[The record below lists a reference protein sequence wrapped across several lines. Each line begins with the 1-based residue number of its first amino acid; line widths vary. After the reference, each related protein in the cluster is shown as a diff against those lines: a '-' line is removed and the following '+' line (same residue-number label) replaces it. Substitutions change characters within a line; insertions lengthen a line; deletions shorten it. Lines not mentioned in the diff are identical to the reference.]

1 MFVAIGPCITTNST
15 RIEMPVPKDALT
27 SAAGSALW
35 VTLATE
41 APTNASH
48 TVGTKIPSEVDQNT
62 FRSGV
67 PGFMN
72 RV

>member
-1 MFVAIGPCITTNST
+1 
-15 RIEMPVPKDALT
+15 MPVPKDALT

-48 TVGTKIPSEVDQNT
+48 TVGTKIPSEVDQKT